1 MNKINHIL
9 ARFNDEPAMIHEGSQ
24 AWFES
29 CTEKASS
36 FLVSLEEHA
45 SSADDFWY
53 TEDDYRSRYQP
64 YIVKDG
70 VLQIPIKGVLLNGF
84 PYQYGAYAT
93 GYEYIEA
100 AMRRGVDDSNVN
112 GIALVIDS
120 PGGAVA
126 GNFDLA
132 DKLYGMRGKKPIRAF
147 AADSAYSAAYSL
159 ASSADS
165 ITVGRSGGV
174 GSIGV
179 VVVHTEYSKM
189 LEANGVTATIIRSK
203 PRKMEVNGYEP
214 LTSEAQAHIQKR
226 VDATHAEFVAIV
238 ARNRG
243 IEASAVDSTDA
254 LTFNAIEAIQNG
266 LADFSGSFDDA
277 LTAFVASFSEEDN
290 EMATNTPAGI
300 TEADLTAAVAQ
311 ATTAERARIQAILGS
326 DAAKTR
332 PIAAM
337 AVALNTAQTVSEAE
351 AFLAQLPEEAKAEAA
366 APVVTTPASGAAAAL
381 FAAAMGNTQNPEVGA
396 GDEDKQA
403 DTAAAKMQEDSAIRR
418 SFGLPGFKNAT
429 KE

>member
-1 MNKINHIL
+1 MNKTNHIL
-9 ARFNDEPAMIHEGSQ
+9 ARFNDEPALINEGSRP
-24 AWFES
+24 WFES
-29 CTEKASS
+29 CTEKASEI
-36 FLVSLEEHA
+36 LA
-45 SSADDFWY
+45 SMDDAVAAANFWY
-53 TEDDYRSRYQP
+53 PEDDYMSRYQP
-64 YIVKDG
+64 YVVQDG
-70 VLQIPIKGVLLNGF
+70 VLQIPIKGVLMNGLPF
-84 PYQYGAYAT
+84 QLGAWAT

-100 AMRRGVDDSNVN
+100 AMLRGLDDSNVK
-112 GIALVIDS
+112 GIALIVDS

-132 DKLYGMRGKKPIRAF
+132 DKMYEMRGAKPIRAF

-203 PRKMEVNGYEP
+203 PRKMEGNPYEA
-214 LTSEAQAHIQKR
+214 LTDTARDHIQKR

-243 IEASAVDSTDA
+243 MEPKDVDATDA

-290 EMATNTPAGI
+290 DMATEKPAGF
-300 TEADLTAAVAQ
+300 TEADLTTAVAQ
-311 ATTAERARIQAILGS
+311 ATTAERSRIQAILGS

-332 PIAAM
+332 PTAAM
-337 AVALNTAQTVSEAE
+337 AVALDTAQTVAEAE
-351 AFLAQLPEEAKAEAA
+351 AFLAKLPEEAAAA
-366 APVVTTPASGAAAAL
+366 APVAPTAPTGAAGAL
-381 FAAAMGNTQNPEVGA
+381 FDAAMSNTQNPQIGA
-396 GDEDKQA
+396 GDDDA
-403 DTAAAKMQEDSAIRR
+403 SMIDPAAAKMQEDSAIRR
-418 SFGLPGFKNAT
+418 SFGLPGFKTAT